1 MATVLITGANRGL
14 GLEFCRQYAAEGWQV
29 LACCRNPDT
38 ACQLTGMSQ
47 ARVFPLDVTN
57 FEQIDQLAAE
67 LHDTAIDVLIN
78 NAGVY
83 GGPHNGFGQL
93 DYAAWTQTLTVNCQ
107 APVKMAEA
115 FLPHLKRGDKK
126 LLVSISSQM
135 GSIVDNDSGKRRS
148 PAGRLHPPGQPAAP
162 RPGRRRGRPPPQPTS
177 RPRQSAASSC
187 ARAPLLRSPR
197 SSGRHGRRRV
207 GQKARPA
214 ANMPTLTSGVRSL
227 RRPANSQPWYR
238 RCSQAHR
245 RRPPLVARRT
255 RRLCGAHP
263 GVARVRRCGAP

>member
-115 FLPHLKRGDKK
+115 FLPHLKRGGNK

-135 GSIVDNDSGKRRS
+135 GSISDNSSGGGILYRTGKAALNAAMKS
-148 PAGRLHPPGQPAAP
+148 IAIDLQDQGIGVLVLHPGWVKTDMGGANALIEAQESVA
-162 RPGRRRGRPPPQPTS
+162 GM
-177 RPRQSAASSC
+177 RQVI
-187 ARAPLLRSPR
+187 ARFTLAQ
-197 SSGRHGRRRV
+197 SGSFLKYDGS
-207 GQKARPA
+207 
-214 ANMPTLTSGVRSL
+214 TL
-227 RRPANSQPWYR
+227 PW
-238 RCSQAHR
+238 
-245 RRPPLVARRT
+245 
-255 RRLCGAHP
+255 
-263 GVARVRRCGAP
+263 